1 MYFIIYKQKK
11 VKNIMIIDN
20 AKGYD
25 SQKLTIFNYK
35 FFS

>member
-1 MYFIIYKQKK
+1 
-11 VKNIMIIDN
+11 MIIDN

-35 FFS
+35 FFSWKRLYITYSQHWF